1 MVSVKLDKIIKGI
14 MDKTD
19 TSFGYAHFSASNM
32 ADYTLMSHTI
42 KDMAYVYEINEHE
55 AGEIIQSLT
64 H

>member
-1 MVSVKLDKIIKGI
+1 MANANVDRIIKGI

-19 TSFGYAHFSASNM
+19 AYFGYAHFSASNM

-42 KDMAYVYEINEHE
+42 RDMATVYGINEHE
-55 AGEIIQSLT
+55 AGEIIQTLI